1 MTGAALLALTLG
13 CWWAARH
20 CQRLAG
26 GRPFAHPVVGAAAL
40 AAAILALTGVE
51 YSAYFAANRP
61 LHWLLGPATVALAV
75 PLHRQLK
82 ALLRAPGRVLA
93 AVAAGS
99 FLGTATALLLAGD
112 APPAVLASLA
122 PRGVTTPV
130 AMAVTDALGGLPSLS
145 AALVIASGLVGAA
158 AGPAL
163 LDRLG
168 IHDPFARGLA
178 LGTASHAIGTARA
191 LEESPAAGA
200 AAALA
205 MGIAAL
211 LTALSL
217 PPLWS
222 LAEALA
228 R

>member
-1 MTGAALLALTLG
+1 
-13 CWWAARH
+13 
-20 CQRLAG
+20 
-26 GRPFAHPVVGAAAL
+26 
-40 AAAILALTGVE
+40 
-51 YSAYFAANRP
+51 
-61 LHWLLGPATVALAV
+61 
-75 PLHRQLK
+75 
-82 ALLRAPGRVLA
+82 
-93 AVAAGS
+93 
-99 FLGTATALLLAGD
+99 
-112 APPAVLASLA
+112 
-122 PRGVTTPV
+122 
-130 AMAVTDALGGLPSLS
+130 MAVTDALGGLPSLS